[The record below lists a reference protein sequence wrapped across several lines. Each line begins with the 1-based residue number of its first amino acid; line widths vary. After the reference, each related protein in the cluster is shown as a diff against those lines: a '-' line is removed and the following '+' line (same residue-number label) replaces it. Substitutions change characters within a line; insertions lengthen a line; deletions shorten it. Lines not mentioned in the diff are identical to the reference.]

1 VDNNF
6 EGAANICTGQPTK
19 VSEFVQKII
28 EDEEKFK
35 LIDFINKEAP
45 DFHQNYLVG
54 HPSKI

>member
-1 VDNNF
+1 F